1 MRLATSR
8 PPAQRTCCA
17 YRSASAEFMAVAAEP
32 HLQVLPAGPATIA
45 GYLSD
50 LALHGTKVGTMS
62 RRLSAI

>member
-1 MRLATSR
+1 
-8 PPAQRTCCA
+8 
-17 YRSASAEFMAVAAEP
+17 MAVAAEP